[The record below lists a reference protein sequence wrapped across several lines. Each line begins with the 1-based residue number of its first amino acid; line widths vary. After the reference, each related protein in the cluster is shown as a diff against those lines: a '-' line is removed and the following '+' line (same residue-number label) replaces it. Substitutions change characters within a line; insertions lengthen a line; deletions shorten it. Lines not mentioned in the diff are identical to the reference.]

1 MKKLFYIH
9 DPMCSWCWGFNRT
22 WSEVEEALHGK
33 LEIEYVVGGLAQ
45 DSDQPMPEDMQMML
59 QNTWR
64 AIQQKI
70 PGTRFNFEFWS
81 KCKPRRSTYP
91 ACRAVL
97 AAKQQNAEKEMIL
110 AIQHGYYM
118 QAKNPSDNHTL
129 ELLARE
135 LGLDAA
141 LFSKDLNSTEIQ
153 TQLIKQI
160 EFGLSIGAQGFPS
173 LILRTGKD
181 VKRVQIDY
189 NSSDEIIQQL
199 EI

>member
-59 QNTWR
+59 QSTWR

-118 QAKNPSDNHTL
+118 QARNPSDNHTL

>member
-118 QAKNPSDNHTL
+118 QARNPSDNHTL